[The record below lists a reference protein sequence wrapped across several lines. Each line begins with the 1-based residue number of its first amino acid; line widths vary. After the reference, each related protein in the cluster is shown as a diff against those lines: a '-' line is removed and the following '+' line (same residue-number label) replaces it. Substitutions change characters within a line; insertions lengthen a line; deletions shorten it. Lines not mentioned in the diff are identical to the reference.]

1 MAAWYK
7 IIPAILFFMLLGR
20 GFLKN
25 GRHSERANASRK
37 ALCGLQPNSLISAH
51 RSLCTS
57 TWETDNINADVD
69 RDDQGTRKLPE
80 KHSFV
85 FSISQEVNSYLNP
98 FSCPPTRSIA
108 ALRLLLH
115 LQLLNGA
122 EELWLPWRGPH
133 PSGKPLLK
141 SNTSKVPTALSVM
154 GSCSSAEYPLIA
166 CHSQT
171 F

>member
-1 MAAWYK
+1 MY
-7 IIPAILFFMLLGR
+7 FFMLLVH
-20 GFLKN
+20 GFFKN
-25 GRHSERANASRK
+25 GRDSERANASRK
-37 ALCGLQPNSLISAH
+37 ASCGLRLNSLNSAH

-57 TWETDNINADVD
+57 MWETDNINADVD
-69 RDDQGTRKLPE
+69 REDQGARKLLE
-80 KHSFV
+80 KRSFV
-85 FSISQEVNSYLNP
+85 LSISQEANSYLNP

-141 SNTSKVPTALSVM
+141 SNTLKCPTALSVM

-171 F
+171 S